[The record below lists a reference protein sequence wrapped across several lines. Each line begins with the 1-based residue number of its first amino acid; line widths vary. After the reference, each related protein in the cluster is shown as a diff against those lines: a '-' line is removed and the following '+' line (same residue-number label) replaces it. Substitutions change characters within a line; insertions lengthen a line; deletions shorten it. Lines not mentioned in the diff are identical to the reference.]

1 MLVTTSSSLL
11 APSGESQPIISQGFG
26 ARSLEASSDSSA
38 STIIIGV
45 LALVVAFAS
54 IAVAVLQLRHMQR
67 RKRMLNAFELP

>member
-11 APSGESQPIISQGFG
+11 APSGESQPIIS
-26 ARSLEASSDSSA
+26 ATPDSSA

-54 IAVAVLQLRHMQR
+54 IAVGVLQLRHMQR